1 MVPLQ
6 TPAGGSLCVR
16 RATSTCVAAAT
27 NGGKR
32 CYRPRRGI
40 RLSLQATQQRQ
51 EQQELEQAMRQMEQ
65 VVVQLETATIARYT
79 KGTHHCAWAP
89 DRYSKDVQDVH
100 KVTPPHQ

>member
-1 MVPLQ
+1 
-6 TPAGGSLCVR
+6 
-16 RATSTCVAAAT
+16 
-27 NGGKR
+27 
-32 CYRPRRGI
+32 
-40 RLSLQATQQRQ
+40 
-51 EQQELEQAMRQMEQ
+51 MRQMEQ